1 MCEQAYHLFSQAGG
15 MHLCR
20 WARLWARLKTSVAAV
35 LLPPLPSFPRQ
46 VAVVPYPIRPV
57 PLIMRLFKASGMEA
71 AAISAGG
78 GGSSAWEGVG
88 ASSEGGSAPFWG
100 SALALLLDR
109 ALGFGTSAQGGST
122 AAAALLA
129 AAAAAGPSSA
139 ASVGDGRFRSLLG
152 VEAAAA
158 RLFMV
163 EGALCAA
170 YSVEADV
177 LSGVQ

>member
-1 MCEQAYHLFSQAGG
+1 
-15 MHLCR
+15 
-20 WARLWARLKTSVAAV
+20 
-35 LLPPLPSFPRQ
+35 
-46 VAVVPYPIRPV
+46 
-57 PLIMRLFKASGMEA
+57 MRLFKASGMEA

-88 ASSEGGSAPFWG
+88 VASSEGGSAPFWG